1 LIKLK
6 HSFDDEIN
14 RLGTFCT
21 QWDYID
27 DRFGEKNLLPFSISD
42 TDFKVP
48 QEVLEALKNRIDHGI
63 FGYTRWNHDSFKGSI
78 EEWYRKRFSS
88 FINKD
93 WIVYSPSVIY
103 SISKLI
109 EQLTDQGDHIVVQTP
124 AYDAF
129 YKLIK
134 DNKRVFS
141 ENKLLYE
148 TYKYSIDFQDLD
160 EKLAHQRAKVL
171 LLCSPHNPSG
181 RVWTRDELSKII
193 LLCKKHGVYIISD
206 EIHMDIVQKPN
217 RHIPITEPAGDY
229 LEQICICTSASKTF
243 NTPGLGGSY
252 TIIPNEEIKKEFLLT
267 LKNKDGLSSTSTL
280 GAIALMTAYLNC
292 DQWVDD
298 LNAYLKRNMEIV
310 KEFLDTHLPAAHFHV
325 PESTYLAW
333 IDVSDLP
340 YNDQQLQEA
349 MIHYGK
355 VAIMPGEMYGENG
368 KGFLRMNVG
377 CPSSKVIEGLHRL
390 KKAIRY
396 LENKG

>member
-1 LIKLK
+1 MK

-21 QWDYID
+21 QWDYIE
-27 DRFGEKNLLPFSISD
+27 DRFGEKDLLPFSISD

-48 QEVLEALKNRIDHGI
+48 EEVLEALKNRIDHGI
-63 FGYTRWNHDSFKGSI
+63 FGYTRWNHEEFKGSI

-109 EQLTDQGDHIVVQTP
+109 EQLTDEEDHIVVQTP

-129 YKLIK
+129 FKLIK
-134 DNKRVFS
+134 DNKRVLS
-141 ENKLLYE
+141 ENKLIYE
-148 TYKYSIDFQDLD
+148 KYKYSIDFQDLD
-160 EKLAHQRAKVL
+160 EKLAHPRAKVL
-171 LLCSPHNPSG
+171 LLCSPHNPTG
-181 RVWTRDELSKII
+181 RVWNRDELSKII
-193 LLCKKHGVYIISD
+193 SLCKKHGVYIISD
-206 EIHMDIVQKPN
+206 EIHMDIIQKPN
-217 RHIPITEPAGDY
+217 RHIPIVDVSGDY

-252 TIIPNEEIKKEFLLT
+252 TIIPNEIIREDFLLT
-267 LKNKDGLSSTSTL
+267 LKNRDGLSSTSTL

-298 LNAYLKRNMEIV
+298 LNEYLRGNMEIV
-310 KEFLDTHLPAAHFHV
+310 KEFLDAHLPAAHFHV

-333 IDVSDLP
+333 IDISDLP
-340 YNDQQLQEA
+340 YSDQQLQEA
-349 MIHYGK
+349 MIHHGK

-377 CPSSKVIEGLHRL
+377 CPSSKVIEGLQRL
-390 KKAIRY
+390 KKAINY
-396 LENKG
+396 LDNKG

>member
-1 LIKLK
+1 MIVLK
-6 HSFDDEIN
+6 HLFDEEIN

-21 QWDYID
+21 QWDYIE
-27 DRFGEKNLLPFSISD
+27 DRFGEKELLPFSISD

-63 FGYTRWNHDSFKGSI
+63 FGYTRWNHEEFKGSI
-78 EEWYRKRFSS
+78 KEWYRKRFSS
-88 FINKD
+88 IINKD
-93 WIVYSPSVIY
+93 WIVYSPTVIY

-129 YKLIK
+129 FKLIK
-134 DNKRVFS
+134 DNKRVLS
-141 ENKLLYE
+141 ENKLIYE
-148 TYKYSIDFQDLD
+148 KYKYSIDFQDLD
-160 EKLAHQRAKVL
+160 EKLAHPRAKVF
-171 LLCSPHNPSG
+171 LLCSPHNPTG

-193 LLCKKHGVYIISD
+193 SLCKKHGVYIISD

-217 RHIPITEPAGDY
+217 GHIPIVEVAGEY
-229 LEQICICTSASKTF
+229 LENISICTSASKTF

-252 TIIPNEEIKKEFLLT
+252 AIIANKEIREEFLIT

-298 LNAYLKRNMEIV
+298 LNEYLKGNMEIV
-310 KEFLDTHLPAAHFHV
+310 KEFLDTHISAAHFHI

-333 IDVSDLP
+333 IDISDLP
-340 YNDQQLQEA
+340 YSDQQLQEA
-349 MIHYGK
+349 MIHHGK

-377 CPSSKVIEGLHRL
+377 CPSSKVIEGLQRL
-390 KKAIRY
+390 KKAIHY
-396 LENKG
+396 LDNKG

>member
-1 LIKLK
+1 LIELK

-21 QWDYID
+21 QWDYIE
-27 DRFGEKNLLPFSISD
+27 DRFGEKDLLPFSISD
-42 TDFKVP
+42 TDFKAP

-63 FGYTRWNHDSFKGSI
+63 FGYTRWNHEEFKGSI
-78 EEWYRKRFSS
+78 KEWYRKRFSS
-88 FINKD
+88 SINTD

-109 EQLTDQGDHIVVQTP
+109 EQLTDQGDYIVVQTP

-129 YKLIK
+129 FKLIK
-134 DNKRVFS
+134 DNKRVLS
-141 ENKLLYE
+141 DNKLIYKD
-148 TYKYSIDFQDLD
+148 YKYSIDFQDLD
-160 EKLAHQRAKVL
+160 EKLAHPRAKVL
-171 LLCSPHNPSG
+171 LLCSPHNPTG

-193 LLCKKHGVYIISD
+193 SLCKKHGVYIISD
-206 EIHMDIVQKPN
+206 EIHMDIVLKPN
-217 RHIPITEPAGDY
+217 MHIPIVEAAGDY
-229 LEQICICTSASKTF
+229 LEHICICTSASKTF

-252 TIIPNEEIKKEFLLT
+252 TIIPNEIIREDFLLT

-280 GAIALMTAYLNC
+280 GALALMTAYLTC

-298 LNAYLKRNMEIV
+298 LNEYLKGNMEIV
-310 KEFLDTHLPAAHFHV
+310 KEFLDTHIPAAHFHV

-333 IDVSDLP
+333 IDISDLP
-340 YNDQQLQEA
+340 YSDQQLQEA
-349 MIHYGK
+349 MIHHGK

-377 CPSSKVIEGLHRL
+377 CPSSKVKEGLQRL
-390 KKAIRY
+390 KKAINY
-396 LENKG
+396 LNNKE